1 MPTGPVLRG
10 GLESLERINNF
21 IKPLRAVGG
30 IGGGIGGYLTGEEDE
45 PGERILH
52 TMGGAALG
60 GGVIPGMIRTAK
72 MAKDMFY
79 ENWDCR
85 YRGDGERVC
94 GASRRCRE

>member
-30 IGGGIGGYLTGEEDE
+30 IGGGIGGYLTGDEDE

-52 TMGGAALG
+52 TLGGAALG
-60 GGVIPGMIRTAK
+60 GGVIP
-72 MAKDMFY
+72 
-79 ENWDCR
+79 
-85 YRGDGERVC
+85 V
-94 GASRRCRE
+94 